1 MKFSKLFAI
10 ATAVALVYASAS
22 IALAQGSHLQKRSIT
37 KTDKF
42 EFGAGGTVA
51 IVGAPKGSITVS
63 GGLTNEIE
71 VTAVINLEAG
81 SEADLARLAL
91 VTGFITDESV
101 TRTGVISIGT
111 HDKSALKKLDK
122 KFPKHLMGL
131 PFSIDYV
138 ITVPRYCDLEID
150 GGKGDVSISGVEGAI
165 RVNLIE
171 TNGKI
176 DVIGGSLSATVGIG
190 SLDVSMGVRGWRGRT
205 ANIQIATGKLTVR
218 LPANTSAEIDAVI
231 LRTGSIEN
239 SLADLKPRDR
249 KALFTE
255 KSVLAKAGV
264 GGPSLKFTVGDG
276 ILKLERLQV
285 S

>member
-1 MKFSKLFAI
+1 MKFSKLFAV
-10 ATAVALVYASAS
+10 ATAVALVYAGAS
-22 IALAQGSHLQKRSIT
+22 IALAQGSQLQKRSIT

-71 VTAVINLEAG
+71 ITAVINLEAG

-205 ANIQIATGKLTVR
+205 ANIQIATGSLTVR